1 MNALI
6 KLHNASFA
14 RLEALSGTLLP
25 LLARFAF
32 GAVLLVY
39 FLKSA
44 GTKIGDGFLGLFQPA
59 PGAYFQI
66 FPRAIEAAGYSP
78 DALSLWHYL
87 VVLAGTW
94 AEILLP
100 VFIIAGLFT
109 RLSAIGMIGFII
121 VQSLTDLYGHR
132 LIDEPASV
140 GAWFDAAPGSLLM
153 DQRLL
158 WIMLLLILV
167 FKGAGPLSL
176 DWLLSRARRSK
187 ARSNPQHLTSS
198 P

>member
-6 KLHNASFA
+6 NLHNATFT
-14 RLEALSGTLLP
+14 RLEARADAILP
-25 LLARFAF
+25 SLARFAF

-39 FLKSA
+39 FLNSA
-44 GTKIGDGFLGLFQPA
+44 RTKIGDGLLGLFKPA
-59 PGAYFQI
+59 AGAYFQI
-66 FPRAIEAAGYSP
+66 FPRAIEAAGYDPS
-78 DALSLWHYL
+78 ALSSWHYL

-100 VFIIAGLFT
+100 IFIVIGLFT
-109 RLSAIGMIGFII
+109 RLSALAMIGFIA

-132 LIDEPASV
+132 LIDEPKAV
-140 GAWFDAAPGSLLM
+140 GAWFDIDSASLLM

-158 WIMLLLILV
+158 WIVLLLILV

-176 DWLLSRARRSK
+176 DRLLAARRS
-187 ARSNPQHLTSS
+187 R
-198 P
+198 